1 MLKQSRYAFAILTCA
16 TIALMGCSTAAERTD
31 SGNEVTP
38 GSSSPK
44 RSTYVE
50 VPSGAML
57 VVALDEKLRTDTH
70 KSGDRFSAHTTQ
82 AIVADRMTVFPEG
95 SRVTGRLVMV
105 EEPHRTAGKAKMTL
119 TFESIEDR
127 NGRTHSISTEPIILV
142 GQGDKIS
149 DEEKVAG
156 GAVIGGIIGALTS
169 KNKGKG
175 AATGAVAGAAAG
187 GAIAVATKGPQL
199 ELPPGQKFS
208 TELTRS
214 VEVQIASID
223 N

>member
-1 MLKQSRYAFAILTCA
+1 MKHQSRYALAILTCA
-16 TIALMGCSTAAERTD
+16 SVALMGCSTAAERTD
-31 SGNEVTP
+31 SGNEYNG
-38 GSSSPK
+38 GSSSS
-44 RSTYVE
+44 RTTRVQ
-50 VPSGAML
+50 VPSGATL
-57 VVALDEKLRTDTH
+57 VVALDEQLRTDTH

-82 AIVADRMTVFPEG
+82 AVVADRTTVFPEG
-95 SRVTGRLVMV
+95 SRVTGRLVHV

-119 TFESIEDR
+119 VFESIVDR
-127 NGRTHSISTEPIILV
+127 SGKTHAITTETIALE

-199 ELPPGQKFS
+199 ELPVGQRFAV
-208 TELTRS
+208 ELTRP
-214 VEVQIASID
+214 VEVQIASVV